1 MIVVKIDNEKPSK
14 VRLQFAGDE
23 RRATSDEFSAG
34 SALILTVV
42 LTTLLAII
50 GVVFLLVARIDKT
63 AATAASENRELNFAI
78 DSVLAEI
85 SQQLV
90 LDVPGVPGREYHD
103 YPGPADSWLA
113 SLEPYKSGNNYYWQ
127 QVSNISGMG
136 GVWKDLQTEIITDY
150 QPNITAGVKADADG
164 DGVADSIWVKVGDI
178 TSTKGKPIYAAIRI
192 IDNGAMLNAN
202 TSYKFIPN
210 ADGSSQ
216 LQINLMALAGRP
228 PLPSWPVGTPYTP
241 AEENL
246 LLSERDG
253 YGIGAGLNDYESFVI
268 WSYGELAKP
277 YTPFDI
283 SDELELR
290 YRFLLNHT
298 GIDTRLEGWG
308 GEFRD
313 PALRTPVDSGGQEL
327 YKWFK
332 RAHFDPNILDP
343 RLDPRDPNYYAY
355 RHIAT
360 TCNMDRIINPD
371 GAKMVNI
378 NRIYDQND
386 LNELFEAIRLG
397 FLQAGKVDNPM
408 AAQIAVNLKDYRDPD
423 SDVTTYGG
431 YYGFETPCIYISELD
446 YNYVEVT
453 TGDPPV
459 TYTYRSYAI
468 EFYKPYFE
476 DGDPNGWLLRVDGR
490 DIPIIWSGTRR
501 FHVMRFE
508 DPNAR
513 LPVTFSD
520 PNEPI
525 GQNPFGYDPLSYARK
540 PQDDVNGIR
549 FDANSTIELRR
560 PVLGGYI
567 TVDSRQAPD
576 WLVSGQG
583 VNSFQ
588 RDITQHKC
596 IRSLWD
602 SATKSTTL
610 GSANTYQQN
619 DSIFIQAHPANKP
632 FTNIGEIGMVFR
644 ENVYGRTW
652 QPADTENAVR
662 LNLADPIYQQIFNY
676 LTVFDPNSYPW
687 NDPNE
692 TRVKGRININ
702 TAPWFVIAQ
711 LPWVTNLSLPVADP
725 NRYRL
730 AQAIIAYRDGVAN
743 GFRSIGQL
751 MNVNV
756 PPGGDP
762 NSSIFYYALDG
773 RDQKGFPDLTTD
785 PRTGVDGAADDFE
798 EGDLIFSRISNLV
811 TVRSDVFTAY
821 ILVRIGPDGPQ
832 KRVLAIL
839 DRSRVTPLTGKVK
852 IIALQPVPD
861 PR

>member
-1 MIVVKIDNEKPSK
+1 MIVVKIDNEKPSR
-14 VRLQFAGDE
+14 VCLQFAGDE
-23 RRATSDEFSAG
+23 RRATSDYFSAG

-63 AATAASENRELNFAI
+63 AATAASENREINFAI
-78 DSVLAEI
+78 DSVLAKI

-90 LDVPGVPGREYHD
+90 LDVPGVQGQEYHD
-103 YPGPADSWLA
+103 YPGPEDRWLA

-127 QVSNISGMG
+127 QISDVIGNLG
-136 GVWKDLQTEIITDY
+136 GQNRNVQ
-150 QPNITAGVKADADG
+150 AGVIADYDVVSGLADADG
-164 DGVADSIWVKVGDI
+164 DGVGDSKWIILPGI
-178 TSTKGKPIYAAIRI
+178 TSTKGKPIYAAMRN
-192 IDNGAMLNAN
+192 IDNGGMVNVN
-202 TSYKFIPN
+202 TDYKFIPN

-246 LLSERDG
+246 LLSERDR

-268 WSYGELAKP
+268 WSFGELYKP

-308 GEFRD
+308 GEFRTTV
-313 PALRTPVDSGGQEL
+313 LSTPVTSGGQEL
-327 YKWFK
+327 DRWFK
-332 RAHFDPNILDP
+332 RAQFDPNILDP
-343 RLDPRDPNYYAY
+343 MLDQRDPNYYAY

-360 TCNMDRIINPD
+360 TCNMDRVIKPD
-371 GAKMVNI
+371 GAKMVNV
-378 NRIYDQND
+378 NTADPNSIYD
-386 LNELFEAIRLG
+386 AIM
-397 FLQAGKVDNPM
+397 KVLPVALAQQ
-408 AAQIAVNLKDYRDPD
+408 AAQIAVNIKDYRDSD

-431 YYGFETPCIYISELD
+431 YYGFERPCIYISELD
-446 YNYVEVT
+446 YNFVT
-453 TGDPPV
+453 AGKPP
-459 TYTYRSYAI
+459 TPHTSYAI
-468 EFYKPYFE
+468 ELYKPYFE

-513 LPVTFSD
+513 LPVIFSD

-525 GQNPFGYDPLSYARK
+525 GPNPFGYDPSIYARK
-540 PQDDVNGIR
+540 PQDDVNGIA
-549 FDANSTIELRR
+549 FNANSIIELRR
-560 PVLGGYI
+560 PVSGGYI
-567 TVDSRQAPD
+567 AVDTRQVPG

-583 VNSFQ
+583 VKSFQ
-588 RDITQHKC
+588 RDITRHKC
-596 IRSLWD
+596 IRRLWD
-602 SATKSTTL
+602 SATRSSTL

-652 QPADTENAVR
+652 QPADAENAVR
-662 LNLADPIYQQIFNY
+662 LNLADPVFQQIFNY

-687 NDPNE
+687 NDRNE

-725 NRYRL
+725 NRYSL
-730 AQAIIAYRDGVAN
+730 AQAIVAYRDGAAN

-751 MNVNV
+751 MNVTV

-762 NSSIFYYALDG
+762 NSSMFYYALDAK
-773 RDQKGFPDLTTD
+773 DQPTFPDLTA
-785 PRTGVDGAADDFE
+785 PDGARDDFE

-811 TVRSDVFTAY
+811 TVRSDIFTAY

-832 KRVLAIL
+832 KRVIAIL

>member
-1 MIVVKIDNEKPSK
+1 MIVVKMDNKKSSK
-14 VRLQFAGDE
+14 VCLQFAGDE
-23 RRATSDEFSAG
+23 RRATSDYFSAG

-63 AATAASENRELNFAI
+63 AATAASENREINFAI
-78 DSVLAEI
+78 DTVIAKI

-90 LDVPGVPGREYHD
+90 LDVPGVQGQEYHD
-103 YPGPADSWLA
+103 YPGPEDRWLA

-127 QVSNISGMG
+127 QISDVNGNLG
-136 GVWKDLQTEIITDY
+136 GQNNVQ
-150 QPNITAGVKADADG
+150 AGVIADYDVVPGFADADG
-164 DGVADSIWVKVGDI
+164 DGVGDSKWIILPGI

-202 TSYKFIPN
+202 TDYKFIPN

-246 LLSERDG
+246 LLSERDR
-253 YGIGAGLNDYESFVI
+253 YGIGAGLNGYESFVI
-268 WSYGELAKP
+268 WSYSELAMP

-290 YRFLLNHT
+290 FRFLLNHED
-298 GIDTRLEGWG
+298 IDTRLEGWG
-308 GEFRD
+308 GEFRTTV
-313 PALRTPVDSGGQEL
+313 LSTPVTSGGQEL
-327 YKWFK
+327 NTWFK

-343 RLDPRDPNYYAY
+343 ALDPRDPNYYAY

-360 TCNMDRIINPD
+360 IYNMDRVIDPNS
-371 GAKMVNI
+371 AKMVNVNI
-378 NRIYDQND
+378 ADPNSIYD
-386 LNELFEAIRLG
+386 AIM
-397 FLQAGKVDNPM
+397 KVLPVALRPQ
-408 AAQIAVNLKDYRDPD
+408 AAQIAVNIKDYRDPD

-431 YYGFETPCIYISELD
+431 LYGFERPCIYISELD
-446 YNYVEVT
+446 YNFVT
-453 TGDPPV
+453 VGNPP
-459 TYTYRSYAI
+459 TPHTSYAI
-468 EFYKPYFE
+468 ELYKPYFE

-501 FHVMRFE
+501 FHVLRFE
-508 DPNAR
+508 DPNAP
-513 LPVTFSD
+513 LPVTFND
-520 PNEPI
+520 PNEPTTVP
-525 GQNPFGYDPLSYARK
+525 NPFGYNPLIYARK
-540 PQDDVNGIR
+540 PQDDVNGIA
-549 FDANSTIELRR
+549 FNANSTIELRR
-560 PVLGGYI
+560 PDFFGGYI
-567 TVDSRQAPD
+567 PVDSKQAPG

-588 RDITQHKC
+588 RDITRHKC

-602 SATKSTTL
+602 SATKSSTL

-662 LNLADPIYQQIFNY
+662 LNLADPVYQQIFNY
-676 LTVFDPNSYPW
+676 LTVFDPNYYPW
-687 NDPNE
+687 NNPNE

-711 LPWVTNLSLPVADP
+711 LPWVTNISLPVADP
-725 NRYRL
+725 HRYAL
-730 AQAIIAYRDGVAN
+730 AQAIVAYRDDATKGFQ

-773 RDQKGFPDLTTD
+773 KDQPTFPDLTA
-785 PRTGVDGAADDFE
+785 PDGAKDDFE

>member
-14 VRLQFAGDE
+14 VCLQYAGDE
-23 RRATSDEFSAG
+23 RRATSDYFSAG

-63 AATAASENRELNFAI
+63 AATAASENREINFAI

-85 SQQLV
+85 SQQLA
-90 LDVPGVPGREYHD
+90 LDVPGVQGQEYYD
-103 YPGPADSWLA
+103 YPGTEDRWLA

-127 QVSNISGMG
+127 QISDVNGALG
-136 GVWKDLQTEIITDY
+136 GQNNVQARVIADY
-150 QPNITAGVKADADG
+150 DVVPGFADADG
-164 DGVADSIWVKVGDI
+164 DGVGDSKWIILPGI

-192 IDNGAMLNAN
+192 IDNGGMVNVN
-202 TSYKFIPN
+202 TDYKFIPN

-216 LQINLMALAGRP
+216 LQINLMALSWRP
-228 PLPSWPVGTPYTP
+228 GTTVYNPGDETDLLRARANYGVGVNPFDLRAYEENVIWRYGTP
-241 AEENL
+241 N
-246 LLSERDG
+246 
-253 YGIGAGLNDYESFVI
+253 GL
-268 WSYGELAKP
+268 

-298 GIDTRLEGWG
+298 GIDTRLEELGRDQNRSW
-308 GEFRD
+308 EFRK
-313 PALRTPVDSGGQEL
+313 AAFRTPVVSGELGEWFISAYDSGSL
-327 YKWFK
+327 
-332 RAHFDPNILDP
+332 DPN
-343 RLDPRDPNYYAY
+343 YAY

-360 TCNMDRIINPD
+360 TCNMDRIIDPN
-371 GAKMVNI
+371 GKKMVNV
-378 NRIYDQND
+378 NTADPNSIYD
-386 LNELFEAIRLG
+386 AIMKVLPG
-397 FLQAGKVDNPM
+397 ALALQAM
-408 AAQIAVNLKDYRDPD
+408 QIAVNIKDYRDPD

-431 YYGFETPCIYISELD
+431 LYGFERPCIYISELD
-446 YNYVEVT
+446 YNFVT
-453 TGDPPV
+453 SGNPP
-459 TYTYRSYAI
+459 TPHKSYAI
-468 EFYKPYFE
+468 ELYKPYFE
-476 DGDPNGWLLRVDGR
+476 DGDPNGWQLRVDGR
-490 DIPIIWSGTRR
+490 DTPIIWSGTRR

-525 GQNPFGYDPLSYARK
+525 GPNPFGYDPLSYARK
-540 PQDDVNGIR
+540 PQDDVNGIA
-549 FDANSTIELRR
+549 FNSNSTIELRR
-560 PVLGGYI
+560 PDLGGI
-567 TVDSRQAPD
+567 TVDSKQAPD

-588 RDITQHKC
+588 RDITPHKC

-602 SATKSTTL
+602 SATKSSTL

-687 NDPNE
+687 NDRNE

-711 LPWVTNLSLPVADP
+711 LPWIQLP
-725 NRYRL
+725 L
-730 AQAIIAYRDGVAN
+730 QGKEFSIAQAIVAYRDKTVVPGGPN
-743 GFRSIGQL
+743 YQNRPGTPGFRSIGEL
-751 MNVNV
+751 MNIGAQ
-756 PPGGDP
+756 GGDP
-762 NSSIFYYALDG
+762 NFSMCYYALDG
-773 RDQKGFPDLTTD
+773 KDQMGFPDLTTD
-785 PRTGVDGAADDFE
+785 PRTGVDGARDDFE

-811 TVRSDVFTAY
+811 TVRSDVFSAY

-832 KRVLAIL
+832 KRVIAIL